1 MRRTVVVALLI
12 AFALACA
19 HHTPVTDD
27 QLRTDVRNAISNA
40 FSGSWPGTTFVTVQN
55 RVVTVSGQVRSEEDR
70 RKVDN
75 AINQVRGI
83 RAVINQLS
91 IAP

>member
-12 AFALACA
+12 VFVLACA
-19 HHTPVTDD
+19 HHTTVTDD
-27 QLRTDVRNAISNA
+27 QLRTNVRNAISNA
-40 FSGSWPGTTFVTVQN
+40 FSGSWPGTAFVTVQN
-55 RVVTVSGQVRSEEDR
+55 HVVTVSGQVRSEEDR